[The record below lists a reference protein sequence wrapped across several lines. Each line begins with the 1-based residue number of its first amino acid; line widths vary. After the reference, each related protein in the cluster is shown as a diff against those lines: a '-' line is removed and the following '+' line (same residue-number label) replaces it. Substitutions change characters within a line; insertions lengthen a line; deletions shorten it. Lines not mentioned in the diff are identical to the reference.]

1 MHCKSLWIKASAKCI
16 NINVKANP
24 ILFLGPLSR
33 KKTQPVI
40 VLTFSFF
47 FSHCVCVPSACA
59 LTMATVIISCFMLTA
74 GLPMAAGH
82 MEEDE
87 AHTVTFSLD
96 AHKQVVGPLTLS
108 DIREGTVKAVNP
120 K

>member
-1 MHCKSLWIKASAKCI
+1 
-16 NINVKANP
+16 
-24 ILFLGPLSR
+24 
-33 KKTQPVI
+33 
-40 VLTFSFF
+40 
-47 FSHCVCVPSACA
+47 
-59 LTMATVIISCFMLTA
+59 MATVIISCFMLTA

-82 MEEDE
+82 MDE